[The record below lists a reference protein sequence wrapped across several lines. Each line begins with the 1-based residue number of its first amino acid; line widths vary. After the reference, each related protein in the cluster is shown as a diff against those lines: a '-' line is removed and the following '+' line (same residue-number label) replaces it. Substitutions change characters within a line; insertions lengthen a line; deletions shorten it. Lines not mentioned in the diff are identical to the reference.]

1 MEAPGPAPA
10 PAIRPVLAQV
20 ACLGA
25 LLALSPAAALAQNGT
40 VAFSAV
46 VGRNVP
52 LTLVAFANEALL
64 PLAGLRGDVTIRD
77 ADGRPVACEI
87 LYFRGRHALV
97 ALDSDRVRFSACDAD
112 ACRSFQVLR
121 AGK

>member
-46 VGRNVP
+46 VARNAP
-52 LTLVAFANEALL
+52 LTVVSFANEALL
-64 PLAGLRGDVTIRD
+64 PLAGLRGEVTIRD
-77 ADGRPVACEI
+77 ADGRPVKHEI
-87 LYFRGRHALV
+87 LAIRGRHALV
-97 ALDSDRVRFSACDAD
+97 ALAGDTVRFSACDAA